1 MTSAKLRDAGLKDDT
16 VEAIT
21 RFDETRLKQDLDWL
35 EAPGH
40 SLLTWHDERYPSLL
54 RNLSSPPAALFV
66 DGDPDVLWQPQLAV
80 IGSRN
85 PTSGGPDNARDFAS
99 ELTRQGAWF
108 SPVVVFRAT

>member
-1 MTSAKLRDAGLKDDT
+1 MERFGGAKAFVGARAAELRDAGLKDDT

-54 RNLSSPPAALFV
+54 RNLSSPPGFQIP
-66 DGDPDVLWQPQLAV
+66 DPGLVY
-80 IGSRN
+80 
-85 PTSGGPDNARDFAS
+85 
-99 ELTRQGAWF
+99 
-108 SPVVVFRAT
+108 FRS